1 MESMNQNS
9 ELKKPLLFLIGI
21 LALEG
26 LLAILLG
33 MGWFWGGVLL
43 FILISSIQII
53 SLMLIWYI
61 FRLLLKISLRL
72 KELETKN
79 ENDLK

>member
-1 MESMNQNS
+1 MNKNS
-9 ELKKPLLFLIGI
+9 ELKTPLLFLTGI
-21 LALEG
+21 LALEV
-26 LLAILLG
+26 LLALLLG
-33 MGWFWGGVLL
+33 MGWFWGGVFL

-61 FRLLLKISLRL
+61 FRLLLKISARL

-79 ENDLK
+79 ESDLE